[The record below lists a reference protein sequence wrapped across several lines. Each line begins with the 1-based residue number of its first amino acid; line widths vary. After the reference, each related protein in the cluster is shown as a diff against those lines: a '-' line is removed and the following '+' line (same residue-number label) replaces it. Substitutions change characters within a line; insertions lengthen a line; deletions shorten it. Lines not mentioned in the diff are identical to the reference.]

1 MRNVMEETGG
11 QLDSHTAEVYRTAA
25 TVKGGRRFSF
35 GALVIVG
42 DRRGKVGYGYGKSN
56 EVPSAIEKAQQRAK
70 RELTTVPMIGN
81 TIPHDV
87 EGRYGASRVRLIP
100 ASPGTGVV
108 AGGTVRAVLE
118 HAGITDCLT
127 KCYGSTTTMNVVK
140 AVFDGL
146 SQLRQAELVA
156 ELRGVDLGKTET
168 EIKVEAGKR
177 FLPSEGSAK
186 PAERIVIEP
195 TKKPEAAK
203 PAEAEASVPA
213 GEGSGESASEET
225 KSDDASA

>member
-1 MRNVMEETGG
+1 MRNVMEESSG

-42 DRRGKVGYGYGKSN
+42 DRRGKVGYGYAKSN
-56 EVPSAIEKAQQRAK
+56 EVPNAIDKAQQRAK
-70 RELTTVPMIGN
+70 RELTMVPMLGN
-81 TIPHDV
+81 TIPHGV

-127 KCYGSTTTMNVVK
+127 KCFGSTTTMNVVK

-146 SQLRQAELVA
+146 SQLRTAEHVA

-168 EIKVEAGKR
+168 ELKVEAGKR
-177 FLPSEGSAK
+177 FLPAEGTVK
-186 PAERIVIEP
+186 PAEKIVIEP
-195 TKKPEAAK
+195 TKKPEAPKTEAEK
-203 PAEAEASVPA
+203 PAEPEVSADAD
-213 GEGSGESASEET
+213 GEN
-225 KSDDASA
+225 KNDDASA